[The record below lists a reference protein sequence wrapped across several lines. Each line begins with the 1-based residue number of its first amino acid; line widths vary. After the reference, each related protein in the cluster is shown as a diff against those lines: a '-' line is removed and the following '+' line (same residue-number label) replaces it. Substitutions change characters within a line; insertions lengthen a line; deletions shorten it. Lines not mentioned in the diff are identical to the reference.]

1 MTAPTERPTLVLGH
15 RCAVCEAPA
24 PEPSLHDEAMCYA
37 CAVSSLA
44 DAQADADRWFAE
56 RDALREQVKTLRR
69 VLTHE
74 IAVRVNIFRYSPDDI
89 RIVEARAA
97 LASTETEVQ
106 P

>member
-1 MTAPTERPTLVLGH
+1 MTAPNDRQMKDLLDLL
-15 RCAVCEAPA
+15 R
-24 PEPSLHDEAMCYA
+24 
-37 CAVSSLA
+37 AVSEGPYSKAVLTCDDCGNLLA
-44 DAQADADRWFAE
+44 D

-74 IAVRVNIFRYSPDDI
+74 IAVRVNIFRYSTDDI